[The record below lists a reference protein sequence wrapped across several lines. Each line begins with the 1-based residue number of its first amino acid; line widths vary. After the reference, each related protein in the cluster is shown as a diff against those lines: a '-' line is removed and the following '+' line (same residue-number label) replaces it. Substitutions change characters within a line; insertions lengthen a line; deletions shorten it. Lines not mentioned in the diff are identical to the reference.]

1 MLRAGLTGSIG
12 VGKSFVAGVLAAL
25 GCHVLDA
32 DETARQAVAPG
43 SAGLA
48 ALVVAFGKEILH
60 EDGTLDRQG
69 LGTLVFTDAKKR
81 ELLNSLLHPQIIALQ
96 DEQLSRWEKEDPRG
110 IAIVDAALMIESG
123 GYNRF
128 DKLIVVHCLPE
139 VQLARV
145 MVRNSLSR
153 EDAQKRIDSQM
164 PQEEKKR
171 FADFLID
178 SSDGF
183 EATRRH
189 TEEVYA
195 ALRAINET
203 VGTRVQK

>member
-32 DETARQAVAPG
+32 DETAREAVAPG

-164 PQEEKKR
+164 PQEEKKG

>member
-164 PQEEKKR
+164 PQEEKKG